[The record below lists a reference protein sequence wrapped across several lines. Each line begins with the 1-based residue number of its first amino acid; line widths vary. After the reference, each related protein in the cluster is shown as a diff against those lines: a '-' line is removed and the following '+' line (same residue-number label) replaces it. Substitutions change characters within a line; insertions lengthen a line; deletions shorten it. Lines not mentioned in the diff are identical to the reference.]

1 MREVRNGSQS
11 RAASGHWPLP
21 VVHVH
26 DVTVRFSD
34 AVVLEDVSFDL
45 DAGCFLAVVGPNGGG
60 KSTLIKVAL
69 GLVKPQRGHAALFG
83 KEAGAH
89 PERIGYVPQLKTFDR
104 TFPATAL
111 ELVVTGL
118 RRSWPA
124 RIRPEERD
132 RGVEALAHV
141 GAGKLERRPL
151 ARLSGGE
158 LQRVYLARA
167 LVRVPE
173 LVLLDEP
180 ATGVDF
186 LAEHDLYDLLEAYQ
200 EHTAGLGRKATVV
213 MITHDMAAARYHADQ
228 VVVLNRHLMA
238 FGQPDEVL
246 ADERL
251 RSAFGHRSHEHA
263 VAP

>member
-11 RAASGHWPLP
+11 RAASGHRPLP

-124 RIRPEERD
+124 R
-132 RGVEALAHV
+132 
-141 GAGKLERRPL
+141 
-151 ARLSGGE
+151 
-158 LQRVYLARA
+158 
-167 LVRVPE
+167 
-173 LVLLDEP
+173 
-180 ATGVDF
+180 
-186 LAEHDLYDLLEAYQ
+186 
-200 EHTAGLGRKATVV
+200 HTATCRAPVAGRR
-213 MITHDMAAARYHADQ
+213 D
-228 VVVLNRHLMA
+228 
-238 FGQPDEVL
+238 
-246 ADERL
+246 
-251 RSAFGHRSHEHA
+251 
-263 VAP
+263 